1 MFAIARPTPPAP
13 TTRVLTV
20 SSPLTVSLVLANSS
34 VQAGEC
40 AIYEGFLHSWQ
51 YSKPALVDYP
61 SPVGGSGMSSDTR
74 SNETVK
80 KGLLDWIGYKK
91 DVSIQLPSSPEELLG
106 YIQKLE
112 AEIEELRSRKDFAQ
126 MTEQELE
133 ALAAET
139 AVQILSTVH
148 QREEE
153 AKKLAEKQIED
164 AEKQA
169 SKIISAATKKAE
181 ALETQSQDN
190 VKKSEVQAEQ
200 TLKTANDSA
209 FAIVQQAEASATK
222 TKADADNQARLTIQ
236 QAEEFA
242 RQTEREVS
250 QQLTAVRAAHEAL
263 LDLLQKSQGANEK
276 AQSSVIAALEVLSPK
291 PKKNSKESKSQ

>member
-1 MFAIARPTPPAP
+1 
-13 TTRVLTV
+13 
-20 SSPLTVSLVLANSS
+20 
-34 VQAGEC
+34 
-40 AIYEGFLHSWQ
+40 
-51 YSKPALVDYP
+51 
-61 SPVGGSGMSSDTR
+61 MSSDTR

-112 AEIEELRSRKDFAQ
+112 AELEELRSRKDFAQ

-148 QREEE
+148 MREEE
-153 AKKLAEKQIED
+153 AKRLAEKQIDD

-181 ALETQSQDN
+181 VLETQAQDN
-190 VKKSEVQAEQ
+190 LRKSEVQAEQ

-209 FAIVQQAEASATK
+209 FAIVQQAEATATK
-222 TKADADNQARLTIQ
+222 AKADAESQARLTIQ

-242 RQTEREVS
+242 RQTDREVT
-250 QQLTAVRAAHEAL
+250 QQLTAVRAAHESL

-276 AQSSVIAALEVLSPK
+276 AQSSVIAALEVLNPK
-291 PKKNSKESKSQ
+291 PKKNSKAETKSQ